1 MTHRRERSGNDHPQ
15 DAEPGRQDRPYPH
28 GTGDRNAWAP
38 RKTEPMPV
46 HEGGTQRRSPP
57 SPDAGGGA

>member
-1 MTHRRERSGNDHPQ
+1 MTPQRERHEDTPQ
-15 DAEPGRQDRPYPH
+15 GTEEPGRQDRPYPH

-38 RKTEPMPV
+38 RHTEPMPV

-57 SPDAGGGA
+57 SPDADGED